1 MKTINNE
8 MFDEL
13 FKISVYRDITEQ
25 LLERKLIS
33 DGEYKIIT
41 RRIDAM
47 EDDLIKPNA
56 TSDQHQRKNTAV

>member
-25 LLERKLIS
+25 LRDRSLIT
-33 DGEYKIIT
+33 DREYEKIT

-47 EDDLIKPNA
+47 EDDLIKPAA
-56 TSDQHQRKNTAV
+56 TPNQHQRKNATV

>member
-1 MKTINNE
+1 MKTVSNK

-25 LLERKLIS
+25 LREHSLIT
-33 DGEYKIIT
+33 DREYDKIT

-47 EDDLIKPNA
+47 EDDIIKPQA
-56 TSDQHQRKNTAV
+56 ADQHSRKASAV